1 MRVAQNIF
9 EIPYGYRVIIN
20 RTGVR
25 YQVFIKFG
33 DDKPA
38 ALARAIAE
46 RDNFFAEHGEFG
58 TSGQRPRS
66 NTGISGISE
75 VTKWFHN
82 KPAECFSVT
91 AGHPRHGI
99 TRFFYR
105 GSKQRSV
112 ALRRAIAHRARLAG
126 EDAAQL
132 LAQAKEALCL

>member
-1 MRVAQNIF
+1 MKNIY

-20 RTGVR
+20 RAEVR
-25 YQVFIKFG
+25 FQAYFAFG
-33 DDKPA
+33 DDKA
-38 ALARAIAE
+38 MALKRAIVE
-46 RDNFFAEHGEFG
+46 RDNFFAVHGSG
-58 TSGQRPRS
+58 GISGQRPRS

-126 EDAAQL
+126 EDATQL
-132 LAQAKEALCL
+132 LAQAKEALCV